1 MVQMHGGVSAHIPQT
16 RCVIS
21 HRGARFYHLATRYR
35 VVRDLEQPEGKLLM
49 ISNGLKRA
57 MLIVT
62 VAISASS
69 AFANEST
76 REQRMHPT
84 GTIDAQHPRNRD
96 ARTEAHPARNQAVPM
111 TATESFAEE
120 DNRTAFAPSGH
131 GVSGW

>member
-1 MVQMHGGVSAHIPQT
+1 
-16 RCVIS
+16 
-21 HRGARFYHLATRYR
+21 
-35 VVRDLEQPEGKLLM
+35 M

-69 AFANEST
+69 AFANESM
-76 REQRMHPT
+76 REQQMRPT
-84 GTIDAQHPRNRD
+84 GTTNTQHFRHRD
-96 ARTEAHPARNQAVPM
+96 ARTESHPARSQVVPM

-120 DNRTAFAPSGH
+120 DNREAFVPSGH

>member
-1 MVQMHGGVSAHIPQT
+1 
-16 RCVIS
+16 
-21 HRGARFYHLATRYR
+21 
-35 VVRDLEQPEGKLLM
+35 M

-76 REQRMHPT
+76 REQLMRPT
-84 GTIDAQHPRNRD
+84 GTQHSRNRD